1 MCHKNGS
8 KAKSI
13 VVFCMSESISGR
25 STGNMGGSWEF
36 WIDRGGTF
44 TDVIGRR
51 PDGSLVTHKLLSE
64 NPEAYRDAAVHGIR
78 HLLELP
84 PGAAIPSERIGAVKM
99 GTTVATNALLE
110 RKGERTLLLIT
121 KGFRDALR
129 IGYQARP
136 KIFARHIIKPDM
148 LYERVVEIDE
158 RVRAD
163 GAVERDLDVNIAR
176 RELERAKADGI
187 DAIAIVLMH
196 AYRYGAHEQRLA
208 ALAREVGFTQVSAS
222 HEVSPLIKLVGRGDT
237 TVVDSYLSPILRR
250 YVAQVAADLDASSPH
265 PGRAGARPSASL
277 SRKSQAGKLQ
287 PRLMFMMSSG
297 GLTAADLFRGKDAI
311 LSGPAA
317 GVVGMAETGRAAG
330 FSRLIGFDMGGTST
344 DVSHFAGEYERAFET
359 EVAGVRMRAPMMLI
373 HTVAAGGGSVLHY
386 DGARFRVGPDSAG
399 ANPGPKCYRRGGPLA
414 VTDANVMV
422 GKLIPDFFPQIFGP
436 QQNLPLDAEAVSN
449 GFAALAKE
457 IGDGRS
463 AEQVADGFIKI
474 AVENMANA
482 IKKISVQRGYDVTR
496 YALNCFGGAG
506 GQHACLVADALSMT
520 RVLIHPLSSLLS
532 AYGMGLAD
540 IRSVRQQAIEAPFG
554 KAAHATLEK
563 VAKRLAAVVIEEVA
577 AQGVAAEKIRLHIRA
592 HIRYAGTDT
601 PLIVD
606 AGTFKPRPRR
616 SGVLATLSKMKASFE
631 RAHKA
636 QFGFIDRSKDLVIE
650 AVSVEAIGGGVRFKE
665 KSRKTTGRKLPA
677 PARHARFFSSGNW
690 QRANVYL
697 RATLALG
704 HKIKGPAIIIEPHQ
718 TVVIEQ
724 GWRAELT
731 PRDHL
736 VLRRVQK
743 LVRARA
749 IGTHA
754 DPVMLEMFNNLFMSI
769 AEQMGVALQNT
780 AYSVNIKERL
790 DFSCAVFDGEG
801 SLVAN
806 APHMPVHLGS
816 MDRAVE
822 TVIRENR
829 GKIRPGDAYAIN
841 APYNGGT
848 HLPDITVCTPVFD
861 GSKILFWV
869 ASRGHHA
876 DVGGISPGSM
886 SPNATT
892 IEQEGV
898 YIDNFKL
905 IERGRFREKELYKL
919 LTGAKYPARNPLQ
932 NVNDIKAQIAANE
945 MGLRELRKMVRYFTL
960 RVVRAYMRHVQD
972 NAAESVRRVIDRL
985 HDSTFTVETDQGNK
999 IKVRITVDKDRR
1011 EATVDFTG
1019 TSPQQPSNFNAPE
1032 PVTRAAV
1039 LYVFRVMVDDDIPM
1053 NAGCLRPIRIII
1065 PKKSLLSPE
1074 FPAAVVAGNVE
1085 TSQEV
1090 TNCLFGALDA
1100 MAAAQGTMNNLNF
1113 GNAEYQYYET
1123 ICSGSPA
1130 GPGFPGTDAVHTHMT
1145 NTRLTDPE
1153 VLEFRYPVLL
1163 EDFHIRKGSGGRG
1176 RWNAGD
1182 GVRRTIR
1189 FLEKMECTI
1198 LSGHRRVPPFGLADG
1213 GDGQVGNNWVQRK
1226 DGRMEALQ
1234 GADATVIDAGEAI
1247 IIQTPTAGGYGKP
1260 TL

>member
-1 MCHKNGS
+1 
-8 KAKSI
+8 
-13 VVFCMSESISGR
+13 MSGSISAYMSGTWK
-25 STGNMGGSWEF
+25 SGSWEF

-51 PDGSLVTHKLLSE
+51 PDGGLVTHKLLSE
-64 NPEAYRDAAVHGIR
+64 NPEAYSDAAVQGIR
-78 HLLELP
+78 HLLGLP
-84 PGAAIPSERIGAVKM
+84 RNGAIPSARIGAVKM

-110 RKGERTLLLIT
+110 RKGERTVLLIT

-148 LYERVVEIDE
+148 LYERVMEVDE

-163 GAVERDLDVNIAR
+163 GTVERAMDLDAVR
-176 RELERAKADGI
+176 GELQRAKVDGI
-187 DAIAIVLMH
+187 RAVAIVLMH
-196 AYRYGAHEQRLA
+196 AYRYNAHEQQLA
-208 ALAREVGFTQVSAS
+208 ALARELGFPQVSAS

-250 YVAQVAADLDASSPH
+250 YVAQVASELEGKNAAEAST
-265 PGRAGARPSASL
+265 
-277 SRKSQAGKLQ
+277 
-287 PRLMFMMSSG
+287 RLMFMMSSG

-317 GVVGMAETGRAAG
+317 GVVGMAETAHSAG
-330 FSRLIGFDMGGTST
+330 FSQVIGFDMGGTST

-373 HTVAAGGGSVLHY
+373 HTVAAGGGSILHY

-422 GKLIPDFFPQIFGP
+422 GKLNPDFFPQIFGP
-436 QQNLPLDAEAVSN
+436 QQNLPLDADAVRGAFS
-449 GFAALAKE
+449 ALAKE
-457 IGDGRS
+457 IGNGRT
-463 AEQVADGFIKI
+463 AEQAADGFIKI

-506 GQHACLVADALSMT
+506 GQHACLVADALGMT
-520 RVLIHPLSSLLS
+520 SVLIHPLSSLLS

-540 IRSVRQQAIEAPFG
+540 IRSVRQQAIEEPLGDKALATVG
-554 KAAHATLEK
+554 KMARLL
-563 VAKRLAAVVIEEVA
+563 AKQVIAEVA
-577 AQGVAAEKIRLHIRA
+577 GQGVAAAKIKLHVRA

-601 PLIVD
+601 PLIVG
-606 AGTFKPRPRR
+606 AGSFTAGRGETA
-616 SGVLATLSKMKASFE
+616 SLASLAKMKSAFE
-631 RAHKA
+631 RAHKT
-636 QFGFIDRSKDLVIE
+636 QFGFVDRSKGLVIE
-650 AVSVEAIGGGVRFKE
+650 AISVEAIGGGARFKE
-665 KSRKTTGRKLPA
+665 KLRKTTRRKLPA
-677 PARHARFFSSGNW
+677 PARRTRFFSSGKL
-690 QRANVYL
+690 QRACVYL
-697 RATLALG
+697 REALAPG
-704 HKIKGPAIIIEPHQ
+704 HKIKGPAIIIEQHQ
-718 TVVIEQ
+718 TVVVEP
-724 GWRAELT
+724 GWQAELT
-731 PRDHL
+731 ARDHL
-736 VLRRVQK
+736 VLRRVAK
-743 LVRARA
+743 LARARA

-754 DPVMLEMFNNLFMSI
+754 DPVMLEVFNNLFMSI

-790 DFSCAVFDGEG
+790 DFSCAVFDGDG

-822 TVIRENR
+822 TVIRENK

-861 GSKILFWV
+861 GAKILFWV

-892 IEQEGV
+892 IEQEGI

-905 IERGRFREKELYKL
+905 VERGRFREKELYAL
-919 LTGAKYPARNPLQ
+919 LTGGKFPARNPLQ
-932 NVNDIKAQIAANE
+932 NVNDTKAQIAANE
-945 MGLRELRKMVRYFTL
+945 MGVRELRKMVRYFTL
-960 RVVRAYMRHVQD
+960 PVVRAYMRHVQD

-985 HDSTFTVETDQGNK
+985 HDSAFAIETDQGN
-999 IKVRITVDKDRR
+999 IIRVRIAVDKERR
-1011 EATVDFTG
+1011 EATVDFIG
-1019 TSPQQPSNFNAPE
+1019 TSPQQASNFNAPE

-1053 NAGCLRPIRIII
+1053 NAGCLRPIRIVI
-1065 PKKSLLSPE
+1065 PKKSLLSPV

-1113 GNAEYQYYET
+1113 GNAQYQYYET

-1163 EDFHIRKGSGGRG
+1163 EDFHIRKDSGGRG
-1176 RWNAGD
+1176 RWKAGD
-1182 GVRRTIR
+1182 GIRRTVR

-1198 LSGHRRVPPFGLADG
+1198 LSGHRRVPPFGLAGG
-1213 GDGQVGNNWVQRK
+1213 GDGQVGENWVRRK
-1226 DGRMEALQ
+1226 DGRMEKLQ
-1234 GADATVIDAGEAI
+1234 GCDATVIDAGEAI

-1260 TL
+1260 KRT

>member
-1 MCHKNGS
+1 
-8 KAKSI
+8 
-13 VVFCMSESISGR
+13 
-25 STGNMGGSWEF
+25 
-36 WIDRGGTF
+36 
-44 TDVIGRR
+44 
-51 PDGSLVTHKLLSE
+51 
-64 NPEAYRDAAVHGIR
+64 
-78 HLLELP
+78 
-84 PGAAIPSERIGAVKM
+84 
-99 GTTVATNALLE
+99 
-110 RKGERTLLLIT
+110 
-121 KGFRDALR
+121 
-129 IGYQARP
+129 
-136 KIFARHIIKPDM
+136 
-148 LYERVVEIDE
+148 
-158 RVRAD
+158 
-163 GAVERDLDVNIAR
+163 
-176 RELERAKADGI
+176 
-187 DAIAIVLMH
+187 
-196 AYRYGAHEQRLA
+196 
-208 ALAREVGFTQVSAS
+208 
-222 HEVSPLIKLVGRGDT
+222 
-237 TVVDSYLSPILRR
+237 
-250 YVAQVAADLDASSPH
+250 
-265 PGRAGARPSASL
+265 
-277 SRKSQAGKLQ
+277 
-287 PRLMFMMSSG
+287 MFMMSSG
-297 GLTAADLFRGKDAI
+297 GLTAAELFRGKDAI

-344 DVSHFAGEYERAFET
+344 DVSHFAGAYERAFET

-373 HTVAAGGGSVLHY
+373 HTVAAGGGSILHF

-422 GKLIPDFFPQIFGP
+422 GKLIPDFFPKIFGP
-436 QQNLPLDAEAVSN
+436 AQNQPLDADAVRSA
-449 GFAALAKE
+449 FAAMAKE

-463 AEQVADGFIKI
+463 GELVADGFIKI
-474 AVENMANA
+474 AIENMANA

-496 YALNCFGGAG
+496 YTLNCFGGAG
-506 GQHACLVADALSMT
+506 GQHACLVADALGMES
-520 RVLIHPLSSLLS
+520 VLIHPLSSLLS

-540 IRSVRQQAIEAPFG
+540 IRSVRQQAIEEPFG
-554 KAAHATLEK
+554 DKARKTLES
-563 VAKRLAAVVIEEVA
+563 VARRLARAAIDEVA
-577 AQGVAAEKIRLHIRA
+577 GQGVAKNKIALHVRA

-606 AGTFKPRPRR
+606 AGRDAK
-616 SGVLATLSKMKASFE
+616 LASLQSMKSAFE

-636 QFGFIDRSKDLVIE
+636 QFGFIDRAKALVIE
-650 AVSVEAIGGGVRFKE
+650 AVSVEAIGGGATFRE
-665 KSRKTTGRKLPA
+665 KTRKITRAKLLP
-677 PARHARFFSSGNW
+677 PARRTRFFSNGKW
-690 QRANVYL
+690 QRARVYT
-697 RATLALG
+697 RNTLAPG
-704 HKIKGPAIIIEPHQ
+704 QKIKGPAIIIEPHQ
-718 TVVIEQ
+718 TVVVEH
-724 GWRAELT
+724 GWQAELT
-731 PRDHL
+731 AKDHL

-743 LVRARA
+743 LKRTRA

-754 DPVMLEMFNNLFMSI
+754 DPVMLEVFNNLFMSI

-790 DFSCAVFDGEG
+790 DFSCAVFDANG

-822 TVIRENR
+822 TIIRENR
-829 GKIRPGDAYAIN
+829 GKIRSGNVYAIN

-861 GSKILFWV
+861 GGKILFWV

-898 YIDNFKL
+898 YIDNFIL
-905 IERGRFREKELYKL
+905 VERGRFREKETYQL

-945 MGLRELRKMVRYFTL
+945 MGVRELRKMVRYFTL
-960 RVVRAYMRHVQD
+960 PVVRAYMRHVQD

-985 HDSTFTVETDQGNK
+985 HDSSFSIETDQGST
-999 IKVRITVDKDRR
+999 IKVRIAVDKKKR

-1053 NAGCLRPIRIII
+1053 NAGCLRPIRIVI
-1065 PKKSLLSPE
+1065 PKKSMLTPE

-1090 TNCLFGALDA
+1090 TNCLFGALGA

-1113 GNAEYQYYET
+1113 GNARYQYYET

-1153 VLEFRYPVLL
+1153 ILEFRYPVLL
-1163 EDFHIRKGSGGRG
+1163 EDFHIRKNSGGRG
-1176 RWNAGD
+1176 EWKAGD
-1182 GVRRTIR
+1182 GIRRTIR

-1198 LSGHRRVPPFGLADG
+1198 LSGHRRVPPFGLAGG
-1213 GDGQVGNNWVQRK
+1213 GDGQVGENSVRRK
-1226 DGRMEALQ
+1226 DGSIEKLQ
-1234 GADATVIDAGEAI
+1234 GCDATVIDVGEAV
-1247 IIQTPTAGGYGKP
+1247 IIQTPTAGGYGTP
-1260 TL
+1260 DQSAGAPNRGVGR